1 MAKIFNLNTK
11 HTASAVIPGLV
22 GIGIISAIIIVNSF
36 FIVDAG
42 ERGVILRFGALHT
55 IKNEGPHFK
64 IPLVDSVVII
74 DVRINKSIT
83 TTESS
88 SKDLQEVSSEIAL
101 NYHLDPA
108 RVGTIYKEIG
118 LSWNE
123 RIIDPAIRETMKAT
137 AARYTAEQLITKRS
151 EVSNSIK
158 ELLRESIS
166 KYGLIVDEVSI
177 TDFSFSAEFDKAIE
191 SKQTAEQMA
200 LKASRDLDRIK
211 IEAEQQ
217 ITAATAEAESL
228 RLQRQVV
235 SQELIQL
242 REMEV
247 RKIAVEKW
255 DGKLPR
261 VTGGAVPFIDV
272 K

>member
-1 MAKIFNLNTK
+1 MANVFNINSKNNPSALLSSGVIFAVIALLIIFNSVFT
-11 HTASAVIPGLV
+11 
-22 GIGIISAIIIVNSF
+22 
-36 FIVDAG
+36 VDAG
-42 ERGVILRFGALHT
+42 ERAVILRFGAIHT
-55 IKNEGPHFK
+55 IKTEGLNFK
-64 IPLVDSVVII
+64 IPIVDEVVKIE
-74 DVRINKSIT
+74 VRIRKSMT
-83 TTESS
+83 KTESS

-101 NYHLDPA
+101 NYHLDPT
-108 RVGTIYKEIG
+108 RVSDIYKEIG

-151 EVSNSIK
+151 EVSNLIK
-158 ELLRESIS
+158 EFLRTSIS

-177 TDFSFSAEFDKAIE
+177 TDFSFSEEFDRAIE

-217 ITAATAEAESL
+217 ITAAKAEAESL
-228 RLQRQVV
+228 RLQKQVV
-235 SQELIQL
+235 SKELIQL

-255 DGKLPR
+255 NGILPR